1 MMTILTS
8 GTLSTKA
15 DDRFDIVTLNGR
27 DNSIVS
33 QPPYD
38 TPEGQDLLKKL
49 ERISAHQFDG
59 RQFWNENSKGVMV
72 LCRFNP
78 EKTAYVYVDTD
89 GTPLYIEGCRMYTF
103 FNRILVLDKPV
114 AAAECRISPP
124 RPKVCVRP
132 QEVRTVVE
140 RRAYP
145 VHKEFETG
153 ATYGRPRM
161 SDDCGGPSPGIFLD
175 VFGRRIIGGNCND
188 LSFNRGYSRGNNVRP
203 VGQRVNSSVVNS
215 TNNLNTTN
223 DNSRRINN
231 INTTNNNSRKTYI
244 RQDQDRSR
252 SRDCEPVRERR
263 DSNCDPRSGNSHR
276 DYSGNRGGNRE
287 YIGGSRSGG
296 SDNHV
301 SRNAGSGR
309 H

>member
-1 MMTILTS
+1 MLTILTS

-59 RQFWNENSKGVMV
+59 KQFWNENSKGVMV

-78 EKTAYVYVDTD
+78 EKTAYVYVDND

-114 AAAECRISPP
+114 AVAECRIPPP

-132 QEVRTVVE
+132 PEVREVVQT
-140 RRAYP
+140 RAYP

-153 ATYGRPRM
+153 ATYGRSRIN
-161 SDDCGGPSPGIFLD
+161 DDCGGPSPEIFLD
-175 VFGRRIIGGNCND
+175 VFGRRIVGGNCND
-188 LSFNRGYSRGNNVRP
+188 LSFSRGYSRGGNVRP
-203 VGQRVNSSVVNS
+203 VGQRVNSRVVNS
-215 TNNLNTTN
+215 T
-223 DNSRRINN
+223 NN
-231 INTTNNNSRKTYI
+231 INTTNNINSTNNVNTTNDNSRKTYI

-263 DSNCDPRSGNSHR
+263 DSSCDPRSGNSYR
-276 DYSGNRGGNRE
+276 DYGSGRSGNRE
-287 YIGGSRSGG
+287 YTGGGRSSG
-296 SDNHV
+296 NHV
-301 SRNAGSGR
+301 SRGAGSSR